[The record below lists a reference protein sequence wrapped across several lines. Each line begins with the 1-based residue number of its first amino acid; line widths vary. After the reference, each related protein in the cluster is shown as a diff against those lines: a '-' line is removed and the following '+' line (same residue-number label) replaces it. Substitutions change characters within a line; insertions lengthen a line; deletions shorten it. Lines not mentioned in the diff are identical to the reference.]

1 MTRLLIYAI
10 LAAVGVAL
18 VLGLQSHGGAV
29 TIWWSEW
36 RLDLSL
42 STALFALAGL
52 FIAHLVLTRVLG
64 WLMDIPARVRRSQ
77 ARRAELRRLKAL
89 ADLALD
95 FHEGRFARVMKSA
108 EDFQAQFGELQE
120 AQRPVSRLVSVMAA
134 RAAHELR
141 DPLLRKR
148 WLARLSSE
156 DLSKSDHPHLLAL
169 TEAQFALD
177 EHQPVAAL
185 ESLEGLMRGERR
197 QIHTMRLLTRAYQLG
212 EQWEDLIR
220 ITKLL
225 ENRHAISH
233 LVADHNREMAVRG
246 LLKKAAADATA
257 VRRVSDLLS
266 REDLHQ
272 PGVAMVVS
280 TAHLAAGRPGEAR
293 RLIEAALREK
303 WDDRLLPI
311 YADCDDN
318 VGAQLAQM
326 EEWSRQQVASHEM
339 HLALGRLYH
348 RAQQMGKAGV
358 HLEQAV
364 AARTSTEAL
373 LALAQWA
380 DDQGDAEAAR
390 RHWRQAASL
399 RSTALARSAARQY

>member
-10 LAAVGVAL
+10 LAAVVVAL

-42 STALFALAGL
+42 STALFALAAL

-64 WLMDIPARVRRSQ
+64 WLMDIPARVRRAQ
-77 ARRAELRRLKAL
+77 AKRAELRRLKAL

-108 EDFQAQFGELQE
+108 EDFRAQFGELQE

-177 EHQPVAAL
+177 ERQPVRAL
-185 ESLEGLMRGERR
+185 ESLEGLIRGERR

-246 LLKKAAADATA
+246 LLKKAPDAAA
-257 VRRVSDLLS
+257 VRRVADMLS

-272 PGVAMVVS
+272 PGVAIAVS
-280 TAHLAAGRPGEAR
+280 SAYLAAAHPGEAR

-318 VGAQLAQM
+318 VAAQLAQM
-326 EEWSRQQVASHEM
+326 EEWARHQTASHEM

-364 AARTSTEAL
+364 AARTSAEAL

-380 DDQGDAEAAR
+380 DDQGDTEAAR
-390 RHWRQAASL
+390 RHWRQAASI
-399 RSTALARSAARQY
+399 RSTAPARSAAPQY